1 MTNNIDRAA
10 EIIAGETQELGRSVN
25 RAYDRALLAA
35 RRLADA
41 GLLMPDLPADHAEG
55 VDRADS

>member
-1 MTNNIDRAA
+1 MTTNIDRALRLLNDLA
-10 EIIAGETQELGRSVN
+10 ENQDGGAGVFDAVT
-25 RAYDRALLAA
+25 A
-35 RRLADA
+35 LADA